1 MGAGQSTILD
11 TSTEQLKE
19 RVGLFALRGSQKQ
32 FLEGLSVFLRLILS
46 QNTLFDLQPVLTN
59 PEKCHEFYVV
69 LSSLLKKEFRVLRL
83 PDASTRGATHKVPWM
98 TKKQYEQLESEPL
111 RKNVCNDIAWFILR
125 YTTLIVALT
134 ASVKINP
141 EMPAVLE
148 RASAVA
154 GTVTQNKAFKNP
166 VVTPQ
171 LETAISFSPAL
182 APEVLNGLL
191 SGSLRHVKIAG
202 EDTPDVRPLYVFEG
216 QERIVLNAQHGYL
229 YAPQR
234 SVTVLFSIELTPV
247 IQNSGVQMQR
257 SSPYPAAPVGYL
269 APAAPMLPMAPAP
282 MPPAAPIAPMPPAPV
297 APVAPAALAAPMPP
311 MAPRP
316 QFIRPQ
322 NNSNRFSVGQQTATT
337 ASNTSGLSGG
347 HKSRRNR
354 HNRRGT
360 RRAQRKFLTMEGGAE
375 EIWYSV
381 KLRNLVNC
389 ASAPCQEVDMFYLN
403 NKGTTVDKES
413 FGKIGTGAFVD
424 SKTLADR
431 MERFFTNDNIP
442 KIGTETP
449 SETGIVTKG
458 SFLPLNKID
467 VATYNNLK
475 TVQAALDT
483 KTEGTSPAQYRAF
496 LLATRIEKQAEGQ
509 PEVLHNL
516 FCGDTWANRRTT
528 DMVSYALLNS
538 LYSDRQDGGKES
550 ATADELRQ
558 TIGEFTGAKL
568 LSEYVSVGTF
578 VETFENT
585 KFPTIPAEL
594 DPYCKQVRSD
604 PSFRNSGDRGV
615 VSPDD
620 KEILLGAHKA
630 LRDLYDEHLQT
641 VVDILKRVVIPK
653 KTTYGQEPE
662 LLLTPEFETDERGA
676 LVLLEEI
683 IKEAR
688 TKMAAHYLAVEK
700 VYYTALQNLRARA
713 QGRYVSPVVKSEK
726 K

>member
-166 VVTPQ
+166 AVTPQ

-191 SGSLRHVKIAG
+191 SGTLRHVKIAG

-257 SSPYPAAPVGYL
+257 SSPYPTAPVGYL
-269 APAAPMLPMAPAP
+269 APVAPVAPVAPAAPMAPAVLAAPMAPAP
-282 MPPAAPIAPMPPAPV
+282 AVLAAPMAP

-322 NNSNRFSVGQQTATT
+322 NNANRFSVGQQTATT
-337 ASNTSGLSGG
+337 ATTTSGLTGG

-354 HNRRGT
+354 NNRRGT
-360 RRAQRKFLTMEGGAE
+360 RRAQRILRRWLRGHNATPHMREHGGCDGV
-375 EIWYSV
+375 IV
-381 KLRNLVNC
+381 
-389 ASAPCQEVDMFYLN
+389 
-403 NKGTTVDKES
+403 G
-413 FGKIGTGAFVD
+413 GG
-424 SKTLADR
+424 
-431 MERFFTNDNIP
+431 ER
-442 KIGTETP
+442 
-449 SETGIVTKG
+449 
-458 SFLPLNKID
+458 
-467 VATYNNLK
+467 
-475 TVQAALDT
+475 
-483 KTEGTSPAQYRAF
+483 
-496 LLATRIEKQAEGQ
+496 
-509 PEVLHNL
+509 
-516 FCGDTWANRRTT
+516 
-528 DMVSYALLNS
+528 
-538 LYSDRQDGGKES
+538 
-550 ATADELRQ
+550 
-558 TIGEFTGAKL
+558 
-568 LSEYVSVGTF
+568 
-578 VETFENT
+578 
-585 KFPTIPAEL
+585 
-594 DPYCKQVRSD
+594 
-604 PSFRNSGDRGV
+604 
-615 VSPDD
+615 
-620 KEILLGAHKA
+620 
-630 LRDLYDEHLQT
+630 
-641 VVDILKRVVIPK
+641 
-653 KTTYGQEPE
+653 
-662 LLLTPEFETDERGA
+662 RGA
-676 LVLLEEI
+676 THKLEDH
-683 IKEAR
+683 A
-688 TKMAAHYLAVEK
+688 
-700 VYYTALQNLRARA
+700 
-713 QGRYVSPVVKSEK
+713 P
-726 K
+726 